1 MKLSNVQSFSL
12 FLLRVLI
19 GWHFLYEGI
28 VKVLDPN
35 WTSAG
40 YLKGSQWIFADMFH
54 AMANSPVLLTIVDI
68 TNEWGLVIIGLGL
81 IIGIFTRFMSWAGMI
96 LILLYYVCM
105 PPLPGLIYSM
115 PAEGHNL
122 LVNKNL
128 IEAAALFLLAVF
140 PSGKQFGLDLI
151 RKNKSEISR

>member
-1 MKLSNVQSFSL
+1 MKLSNIQSFSL

-40 YLKGSQWIFADMFH
+40 YLKSSQWIFADMFH
-54 AMANSPVLLTIVDI
+54 AMANNPILLTIVDI
-68 TNEWGLVIIGLGL
+68 ANEWGLVTIGLGL
-81 IIGIFTRFMSWAGMI
+81 IIGIFTKLMSWSGMF
-96 LILLYYVCM
+96 LILLYYICM
-105 PPLPGLIYSM
+105 PPLPGLVYSM
-115 PAEGHNL
+115 PFEGHYL
-122 LVNKNL
+122 VVNKNL

-140 PSGKQFGLDLI
+140 PAGRQLGLDLI
-151 RKNKSEISR
+151 RKK